1 LTLGRGKMS
10 TLPTVFGLINRFDPK
25 GLRVVI
31 FAAFLGAIF
40 DMAGVAS
47 VTPFLSIISNPGLI
61 QENYY
66 LSGLYE
72 WFSFSETRDFIIFIG
87 CATILFLVV
96 VAVIRALIATRITL
110 FIHWQRHNISFELFR
125 NGFYA
130 PLAIDGNEH
139 SSLLTSRVFGETDV
153 FIDSAVRPLIELMVH
168 GLLLLMLLVM
178 LLAVDLWNTL
188 AILTGLAVFFGLIV
202 IATRGPI
209 LRSGENRSRAN
220 VERYRSLKEALA
232 GALELRLLGREDIY
246 IARFFHAS
254 KMFARS
260 VATNQAILQVATYAV
275 QAFTFAGIIA
285 LTIGLIGQGKN
296 LSLIVPI
303 LGLFAFAGYR
313 IMPAANICYRAAST
327 LRYAAPA
334 IATIQSSLRETS
346 EYPKPV
352 STSTPSEDGARITFN
367 KEIRL
372 ENLSFSYGDNEA
384 SIEVEDV
391 IFPVGKII
399 GIIGPSGSGKSTL
412 FNLLLGLLPAQ
423 SGRIMID
430 DVALNAD
437 VMRRWHNSIGFV
449 SQRPFFS
456 DESIGSNIAI
466 GLPEVKY
473 DDASVLAAARMANAG
488 EFIEKLP
495 NGYATIMGED
505 GGRLSGGQRQRISI
519 ARALYHDPAVLF
531 LDEVTSALDQAS
543 EKSVSDTI
551 RELGGQ
557 KTVFV
562 IAHRPAMLEIC
573 DLILELE
580 AGRPVYYGSAAGAL
594 AKRQD

>member
-1 LTLGRGKMS
+1 MLSPVKMS
-10 TLPTVFGLINRFDPK
+10 TLATVFGLINRFDPK

-31 FAAFLGAIF
+31 LAAFLGAIF

-47 VTPFLSIISNPGLI
+47 VTPFLSIISDPHLI

-72 WFSFSETRDFIIFIG
+72 WLNFSEARDFIIFIG
-87 CATILFLVV
+87 CATILFLIV
-96 VAVIRALIATRITL
+96 VAVIRALIAARITL

-139 SSLLTSRVFGETDV
+139 SSILTSRVFGETDV
-153 FIDSAVRPLIELMVH
+153 FIDSAVRPLIDLMVH

-188 AILTGLAVFFGLIV
+188 AILTGLVAFFGLIV
-202 IATRGPI
+202 VITRGPI
-209 LRSGENRSRAN
+209 LRSGENRSKAN
-220 VERYRSLKEALA
+220 AERYRSLKEALF

-246 IARFFHAS
+246 IVRFFNAS

-296 LSLIVPI
+296 LSSIAPI

-313 IMPAANICYRAAST
+313 IMPAANICYRATST
-327 LRYAAPA
+327 LRYATPA
-334 IATIQSSLRETS
+334 IATIQSSLQETS
-346 EYPKPV
+346 EYSKPV
-352 STSTPSEDGARITFN
+352 TMSAPTEDGARITFSE
-367 KEIRL
+367 EIHL
-372 ENLSFSYGDNEA
+372 ENLRFSYGDDEA
-384 SIEVEDV
+384 NIEIKD
-391 IFPVGKII
+391 ITFPAGKII
-399 GIIGPSGSGKSTL
+399 GITGPSGSGKSTL
-412 FNLLLGLLPAQ
+412 VNLLLGLMPVQ
-423 SGRIMID
+423 SGRILID
-430 DVALNAD
+430 GVALNAD

-449 SQRPFFS
+449 SQTPFFS

-466 GLPEVKY
+466 GLPEVAY
-473 DDASVLAAARMANAG
+473 DDETVLAAARMANAG
-488 EFIEKLP
+488 GFIEKLP

-519 ARALYHDPAVLF
+519 ARALYHDPAILF

-543 EKSVSDTI
+543 EKSVSDAI
-551 RELGGQ
+551 QELGGQ
-557 KTVFV
+557 KTVFI

-580 AGRPVYYGSAAGAL
+580 AGRPVYYGSVAGAL
-594 AKRQD
+594 KKRQD

>member
-285 LTIGLIGQGKN
+285 LTIGLIGQLLDRQAIQLAPDHDRRPVCRAIIDRSHTMTAKPGQQA
-296 LSLIVPI
+296 IRRI
-303 LGLFAFAGYR
+303 RAQIGGDIGGGLFLCPR
-313 IMPAANICYRAAST
+313 H
-327 LRYAAPA
+327 LRDLV
-334 IATIQSSLRETS
+334 QSVAQPGQLRQT
-346 EYPKPV
+346 V
-352 STSTPSEDGARITFN
+352 RRHARPS
-367 KEIRL
+367 
-372 ENLSFSYGDNEA
+372 
-384 SIEVEDV
+384 
-391 IFPVGKII
+391 
-399 GIIGPSGSGKSTL
+399 
-412 FNLLLGLLPAQ
+412 LLLRASRRRAKSSPA
-423 SGRIMID
+423 
-430 DVALNAD
+430 
-437 VMRRWHNSIGFV
+437 W
-449 SQRPFFS
+449 
-456 DESIGSNIAI
+456 
-466 GLPEVKY
+466 
-473 DDASVLAAARMANAG
+473 
-488 EFIEKLP
+488 
-495 NGYATIMGED
+495 
-505 GGRLSGGQRQRISI
+505 
-519 ARALYHDPAVLF
+519 
-531 LDEVTSALDQAS
+531 
-543 EKSVSDTI
+543 
-551 RELGGQ
+551 
-557 KTVFV
+557 
-562 IAHRPAMLEIC
+562 
-573 DLILELE
+573 
-580 AGRPVYYGSAAGAL
+580 
-594 AKRQD
+594 